1 MKALARALLVL
12 AALSVL
18 AAAWLWQANFND
30 GVDIDGPAAATAAR
44 LATPAQQARGAYLAQ
59 VGNCLACHTARGG
72 APGAGGLAI
81 ATGFGTAFS
90 SNLTPDPAH
99 GIGQWSAAAFW
110 RALHH
115 GRARDGRLLVPV
127 FPYTHTTLL
136 TRADSD
142 ALWAYFGSLPPS
154 STPTPAHELRWP
166 YGTQAA
172 LAVWRALYF
181 SPGTYTPE
189 PAHDARWNAGAY
201 LVRGVAHCSACHA
214 PRDALGGADWRDLR
228 GGRMAA
234 QGWYAPSL
242 HDPRQAGLADW
253 SVAEIARLLQTGVAE
268 RGRASGP
275 MAEVVFHGTQHLSA
289 DDAAAMAVYLRALPQ
304 AAPAPPPAAAPR
316 SRLAESG
323 AKLYEQHCAQCHG
336 EQGQGQ
342 GQAYPPL
349 AGNRAV
355 TLESVDNLLQAV
367 LYGGFNAATAGY
379 PRPFGM
385 PPFLLTLSDQ
395 EVAATLS
402 HIRTAWGNQA
412 SEVSTAQVHA
422 LRSRTSTA
430 AQR

>member
-1 MKALARALLVL
+1 MNIPADIHARVVELTDRIIDAGQSG
-12 AALSVL
+12 AADAAEAGYDELRRYCESL
-18 AAAWLWQANFND
+18 AAAGRDHPFLWE
-30 GVDIDGPAAATAAR
+30 T
-44 LATPAQQARGAYLAQ
+44 LADFTGDDR
-59 VGNCLACHTARGG
+59 
-72 APGAGGLAI
+72 LAI
-81 ATGFGTAFS
+81 A
-90 SNLTPDPAH
+90 L
-99 GIGQWSAAAFW
+99 
-110 RALHH
+110 
-115 GRARDGRLLVPV
+115 
-127 FPYTHTTLL
+127 
-136 TRADSD
+136 
-142 ALWAYFGSLPPS
+142 
-154 STPTPAHELRWP
+154 
-166 YGTQAA
+166 
-172 LAVWRALYF
+172 
-181 SPGTYTPE
+181 
-189 PAHDARWNAGAY
+189 
-201 LVRGVAHCSACHA
+201 
-214 PRDALGGADWRDLR
+214 
-228 GGRMAA
+228 
-234 QGWYAPSL
+234 
-242 HDPRQAGLADW
+242 
-253 SVAEIARLLQTGVAE
+253 
-268 RGRASGP
+268 
-275 MAEVVFHGTQHLSA
+275 
-289 DDAAAMAVYLRALPQ
+289 YLRALPQ

>member
-1 MKALARALLVL
+1 
-12 AALSVL
+12 
-18 AAAWLWQANFND
+18 
-30 GVDIDGPAAATAAR
+30 
-44 LATPAQQARGAYLAQ
+44 
-59 VGNCLACHTARGG
+59 
-72 APGAGGLAI
+72 
-81 ATGFGTAFS
+81 
-90 SNLTPDPAH
+90 
-99 GIGQWSAAAFW
+99 
-110 RALHH
+110 
-115 GRARDGRLLVPV
+115 
-127 FPYTHTTLL
+127 
-136 TRADSD
+136 
-142 ALWAYFGSLPPS
+142 
-154 STPTPAHELRWP
+154 
-166 YGTQAA
+166 
-172 LAVWRALYF
+172 
-181 SPGTYTPE
+181 
-189 PAHDARWNAGAY
+189 
-201 LVRGVAHCSACHA
+201 
-214 PRDALGGADWRDLR
+214 
-228 GGRMAA
+228 
-234 QGWYAPSL
+234 
-242 HDPRQAGLADW
+242 
-253 SVAEIARLLQTGVAE
+253 
-268 RGRASGP
+268 

-304 AAPAPPPAAAPR
+304 AAPAPPPAAVPR

-395 EVAATLS
+395 DVAATLS

>member
-1 MKALARALLVL
+1 
-12 AALSVL
+12 
-18 AAAWLWQANFND
+18 
-30 GVDIDGPAAATAAR
+30 
-44 LATPAQQARGAYLAQ
+44 
-59 VGNCLACHTARGG
+59 
-72 APGAGGLAI
+72 
-81 ATGFGTAFS
+81 
-90 SNLTPDPAH
+90 
-99 GIGQWSAAAFW
+99 
-110 RALHH
+110 
-115 GRARDGRLLVPV
+115 
-127 FPYTHTTLL
+127 
-136 TRADSD
+136 
-142 ALWAYFGSLPPS
+142 
-154 STPTPAHELRWP
+154 
-166 YGTQAA
+166 
-172 LAVWRALYF
+172 
-181 SPGTYTPE
+181 
-189 PAHDARWNAGAY
+189 
-201 LVRGVAHCSACHA
+201 
-214 PRDALGGADWRDLR
+214 
-228 GGRMAA
+228 MAA

-253 SVAEIARLLQTGVAE
+253 SVAEVARLLQTGVAE

-385 PPFLLTLSDQ
+385 PPFLLTLSVQ
-395 EVAATLS
+395 ELAATLS

-412 SEVSTAQVHA
+412 SEVSAAQVHA
-422 LRSRTSTA
+422 LRSRTATA
-430 AQR
+430 ALR